1 MNQYSK
7 LLFKNNTIYKK
18 SCIAISDLPLSN
30 IPEVC
35 IVGRSNSGKSSLI
48 NSITS
53 KKTLAHTSST
63 PGKTRLINYYNVADK
78 LWLVDLPGYGYAK
91 APRSEIK
98 FWNNLV
104 FKYLNV
110 RINLRRTFLL
120 IDIRRGI
127 MKNDEKML
135 SILDKGGISYQ
146 IILTKADKVNNIEAS
161 DKMKNI
167 RSLLKERPAANP
179 KIMLTSTRTSYGIE
193 ELRKE
198 ITSIMI

>member
-1 MNQYSK
+1 
-7 LLFKNNTIYKK
+7 
-18 SCIAISDLPLSN
+18 
-30 IPEVC
+30 
-35 IVGRSNSGKSSLI
+35 
-48 NSITS
+48 
-53 KKTLAHTSST
+53 
-63 PGKTRLINYYNVADK
+63 
-78 LWLVDLPGYGYAK
+78 
-91 APRSEIK
+91 
-98 FWNNLV
+98 
-104 FKYLNV
+104 
-110 RINLRRTFLL
+110 
-120 IDIRRGI
+120 